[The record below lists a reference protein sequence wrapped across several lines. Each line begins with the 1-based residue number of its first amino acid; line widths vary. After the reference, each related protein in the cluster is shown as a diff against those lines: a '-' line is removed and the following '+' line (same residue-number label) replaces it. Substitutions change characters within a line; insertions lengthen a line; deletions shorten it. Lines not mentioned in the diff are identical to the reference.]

1 VVEKDHYTN
10 EVIQQKRE
18 YVAMRRDMAIR
29 SMVEVT
35 SSRRYKSLLVAPVVH
50 ADKSVT
56 PCFCSLLISQVRSLF
71 DAAKENRPA
80 PADPTAIEI
89 RAAELRQHE
98 LELSSCPGRKGG
110 SISSSSASAGMV
122 SGAPLTLY
130 AAMFPPAA
138 SVVSGT
144 CLHLCMLL
152 IHMKCQ
158 PRHLL
163 LDHACMGDHL
173 SLTSIA
179 VLVCRFDLPGTWSAD
194 GRSSV

>member
-1 VVEKDHYTN
+1 MVEKDHYTN

-50 ADKSVT
+50 ADNSVT

-122 SGAPLTLY
+122 SRTPNAVCCYVSPSGLRCLRHVLASLY
-130 AAMFPPAA
+130 ASYSHEMPAAAPPA
-138 SVVSGT
+138 
-144 CLHLCMLL
+144 
-152 IHMKCQ
+152 
-158 PRHLL
+158 
-163 LDHACMGDHL
+163 
-173 SLTSIA
+173 
-179 VLVCRFDLPGTWSAD
+179 
-194 GRSSV
+194 